1 MYFSNTSAPAQ
12 DPSLRE
18 VFNRNTLA
26 STRVRVEGHQLVY
39 STGDRDDALYLVE
52 SGQVKIT
59 MASAEGKDCLLAMR
73 GGGEVFGESCFIGDG
88 KRGETATA
96 TTSTVVRR
104 TSRRDVLAEVGR
116 SATAE
121 LLLRHMAIR
130 LAEQQM
136 AVFDLIT
143 KDAEQRLAEVLL
155 AFAEKFGKAEGSLL
169 RLEHRIS
176 HEELSQIVGTTRP
189 RITAFMQR
197 FRKLGLIETVGR
209 SIKVHPRRTRTYLA
223 RE

>member
-1 MYFSNTSAPAQ
+1 M
-12 DPSLRE
+12 
-18 VFNRNTLA
+18 
-26 STRVRVEGHQLVY
+26 VY
-39 STGDRDDALYLVE
+39 ATGDHDDALYLVE

-59 MASAEGKDCLLAMR
+59 MASAEGKDCLLAMH
-73 GGGEVFGESCFIGDG
+73 GGGEVFGESCFIGDR

-96 TTSTVVRR
+96 MTSTIVRR
-104 TSRRDVLAEVGR
+104 TSRRELLAEVER
-116 SATAE
+116 SAAIE

-130 LAEQQM
+130 LAEQRR

-155 AFAEKFGKAEGSLL
+155 AFAEKFGTADGSLL

-209 SIKVHPRRTRTYLA
+209 SISVHRLRTRAYLA